1 MTVSSIAA
9 VLGGDKVLRRRV
21 VSAKELVALTREGLP
36 AETLDLLSAEMGLS
50 RSVVAMSLG
59 ISPRTLTRRSH
70 ARARLTAAESDRAVR
85 MARIL
90 AQAREVFETSE
101 KAARWMMTANRTME
115 GDTPFERLD
124 TDAGAQT
131 VETILGRIAYGIFS

>member
-1 MTVSSIAA
+1 MTISNIAA
-9 VLGGDKVLRRRV
+9 ILGGQKVLRRRV
-21 VSAKELVALTREGLP
+21 MTGQELVALTREGLP
-36 AETLDLLSAEMGLS
+36 AETLDLLSTQMGLS
-50 RSVVAMSLG
+50 RSVVARSLG
-59 ISPRTLTRRSH
+59 ISARTLTRRSH
-70 ARARLTAAESDRAVR
+70 SRARLTAAESDRAVR

-101 KAARWMMTANRTME
+101 KAARWMMTTNRAMD

-131 VETILGRIAYGIFS
+131 VETILGRIAYGLYS